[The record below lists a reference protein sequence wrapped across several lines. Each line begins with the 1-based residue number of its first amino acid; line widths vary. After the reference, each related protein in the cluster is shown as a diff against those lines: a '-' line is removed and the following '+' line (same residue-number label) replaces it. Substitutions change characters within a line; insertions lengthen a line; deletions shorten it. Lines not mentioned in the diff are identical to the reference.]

1 MQEIILQ
8 RPRRKALKEHQVWD
22 EILLYAPEQDAA
34 FSLNSSAKAIWELC
48 DGRRSL
54 ADICQ
59 LLGERFDCPS
69 DTLLSDVK
77 NAILQLQKL
86 GLVELEESFSATPS
100 PSLHR

>member
-22 EILLYAPEQDAA
+22 EMLLYAPENDAA

-48 DGRRSL
+48 DGHHSL
-54 ADICQ
+54 GDICQ
-59 LLGERFDCPS
+59 SLGERFDCS
-69 DTLLSDVK
+69 GDTLLSDVK

-86 GLVELEESFSATPS
+86 GLVELEESYAANPS
-100 PSLHR
+100 KSLLR